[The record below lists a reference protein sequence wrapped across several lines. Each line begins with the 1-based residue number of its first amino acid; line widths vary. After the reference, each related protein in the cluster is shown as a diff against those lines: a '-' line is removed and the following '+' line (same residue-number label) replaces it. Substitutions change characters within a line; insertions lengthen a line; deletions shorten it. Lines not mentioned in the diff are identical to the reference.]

1 MKKINLLLGMLT
13 LSLLLLAQSPG
24 GIRGKI
30 IDENGEPVPF
40 CNISLSTDKL
50 IDGTMTDMDGIFSFK
65 GINSGIYN
73 INISYMGYANTNV
86 KSINV
91 SSSRISYLET
101 VKLVQE
107 AYVIDGDIEIF
118 GGRKLIDPE
127 HINGINI
134 DNKTL
139 ETIPNKRNLTDMLT
153 AVSADIKATEDG
165 KGIIVRGS
173 RPNTSALY
181 IDGVRL
187 EDMSSSVNGSA
198 IKSMLIFTGGIPAS
212 YGDITGGI
220 VVIETKGFFDFYY
233 EWRGSH

>member
-1 MKKINLLLGMLT
+1 MKKINLLLGLLI
-13 LSLLLLAQSPG
+13 LSGLLFAQSPG

-30 IDENGEPVPF
+30 LDEKGEVVPF
-40 CNISLSTDKL
+40 CNISLVTDKV
-50 IDGTMTDMDGIFSFK
+50 IDGTMTDMDGFFNFK
-65 GINSGIYN
+65 GLNSGIYSLK
-73 INISYMGYANTNV
+73 ISYIGYANTNV
-86 KSINV
+86 KNINV
-91 SSSRISYLET
+91 SNGKISFIET
-101 VKLVQE
+101 VNLVQK
-107 AYVIDGDIEIF
+107 ALVFDGDIEIY
-118 GGRKLIDPE
+118 GGPKLIDPE
-127 HINGINI
+127 HITGISI
-134 DNKTL
+134 DNTTL
-139 ETIPNKRNLTDMLT
+139 KTIPNKRNLTSMLT

-181 IDGVRL
+181 INGIRL

-198 IKSMLIFTGGIPAS
+198 IKSMIVYTGGIPAS